1 MLIRLAATYDR
12 LDRRITQALAD
23 WGITVLRIALGVVF
37 LWFGLLKLI
46 PGLSPAEGLAGKTIE
61 TLTLGIVQPSVSLPA
76 LGVVESLIGIGLLTG
91 WFLRGV
97 LLVLAI
103 QMLGTLTPLLL
114 YPDEAW
120 VHVPF
125 VPTLEGQYIIKNLVL
140 IAAAMVIGATVR
152 GGRLIAE
159 PARQPLGSPAGGAPS

>member
-1 MLIRLAATYDR
+1 LLARLAATYDR

-23 WGITVLRIALGVVF
+23 WGITVLRVALGIVF
-37 LWFGLLKLI
+37 LWFGVLKLI

-61 TLTLGIVQPSVSLPA
+61 TLTLGVVQL
-76 LGVVESLIGIGLLTG
+76 
-91 WFLRGV
+91 
-97 LLVLAI
+97 
-103 QMLGTLTPLLL
+103 LGTLTPLLL
-114 YPDEAW
+114 FPDEAW
-120 VHVPF
+120 VRFPF

-159 PARQPLGSPAGGAPS
+159 PSPQTVGVPVEDPTS